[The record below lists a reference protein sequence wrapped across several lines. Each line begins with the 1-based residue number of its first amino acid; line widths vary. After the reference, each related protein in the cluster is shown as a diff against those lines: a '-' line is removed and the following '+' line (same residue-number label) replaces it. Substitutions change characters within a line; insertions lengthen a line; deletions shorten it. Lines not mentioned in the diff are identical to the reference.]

1 MIRYKA
7 HVIFR
12 GVDKCQDDKWGVA
25 IGHHSIAL
33 SFYTYLH
40 ISAPRWAQQMLE
52 VVCIDRLRSENL
64 ERELTIV
71 TVDNKVFHST

>member
-1 MIRYKA
+1 
-7 HVIFR
+7 
-12 GVDKCQDDKWGVA
+12 
-25 IGHHSIAL
+25 
-33 SFYTYLH
+33 
-40 ISAPRWAQQMLE
+40 MLE